1 MDSVKCF
8 FYNVFLITALFFP
21 CIFVVVMK
29 VLEWAANRICACV
42 QCVFVFFKIYTATKQ
57 RTKQTIN
64 VTIQGNDNETVTS
77 KSPESCRVK
86 TTSLLKN
93 KKPFKEKEILTKAV
107 TNSVRFPDPFIS
119 NNQTRTVEE
128 RVTRNHAFRRT
139 GQVAAGMTNSLRTLY
154 FDFQN
159 KDEKN
164 YKLEKGNERI
174 KDGVKLRPNQ
184 YGGHIERKI
193 LVPKTVLN
201 SIGNYRGLDYYDQN
215 KNTSCDLTDHD
226 KQLDQIQ
233 MTKPQ
238 ANQSSTSIL
247 KTCSVRLWSVDENAE
262 MKNPAIHQRQDCC
275 NSNETDESPP
285 ETGTKILNNNTV
297 QQENC
302 ENSKETIKVPSK
314 SILIVAS
321 KTMTNFVQDATKSI
335 CIYAAW
341 QVERNQKL
349 RKVSLLLMD
358 MANAVVNI
366 VLNGSFRFVNA
377 QLRNIKNSSKM
388 LARNSIIVVSATRG
402 AILDT
407 IRVQTALKHSIQRH
421 GKVIREAMTRVL
433 CKTGCVI
440 CSPFTSGVRVLRSAV
455 ASSTSHLNEAVSQL
469 ITSKSAK
476 QDITS
481 PKMTCASSII
491 TNLQQDDKSA
501 DDNVAHQVES
511 STAPKE
517 DQRCVGNL
525 STVRAGGIS
534 STSKHVRYSEY
545 SNMKKNPIIKPG
557 SQSNSKSLHSRTKES
572 FQRNNNK
579 EKSRSAVKKVQLN
592 ISSST
597 GQRLYLPELNRK
609 HPKKSSKGTLKD
621 CESLLSMLPSSGDES
636 SKVAVK
642 RMKKQKKVISATCT
656 DTPIRVIS
664 ATCRDTPSSAL
675 SATCT
680 DKPVPV
686 ILATCIDTTTFG
698 VISSACADTPALTP
712 TVACEPNEKP
722 IPRIIP
728 PSQVNTVANG
738 KDIRTTLSSVNVNAE
753 SEVIRACNSVNR
765 HSAEIQNAEDLP
777 FSRGKRPHIEK
788 ERTSVYGQT
797 PASFISQ
804 FKFNTA
810 VPNTT
815 TGIKVPHPLELRNNN
830 FAALS
835 SAGENTI
842 GIDTGSSFKNAQ
854 TGLQSF
860 LSISH
865 LVQGG
870 TETKPEPMEIGE
882 SVEEPF
888 RIPKP
893 EAMEVSYESCQM
905 TGESCFVQVPS
916 TNSAEKQEIE
926 EMETE
931 QEHCSVWSFFPFPLP
946 SFSASPFTI
955 PSAVEEMELDEQ
967 SSVHVTELE
976 KMEVNEEV
984 FQKTTTPFG
993 QHEKAKWSA
1002 LATGM
1007 ERSVTCPLQQQVKLG
1022 FRPFVSPY
1030 GEIADTKRPLA
1041 SRMGVFGETAF
1052 PLKTASAEQRIMQPG
1067 TLQQVPYAATPSVM
1081 QPVMQRLN
1089 AQIAMQPADP
1099 AAVQSKVQAV
1109 TQPVVMSTT
1118 QSLTQQMSQPVIQ
1131 SYTFPVVQTVS
1142 QTEAQPKSQQV
1153 TQLAKHLSPEPNAH
1167 RLLRP
1172 INETETLPK
1181 SEQSLIY
1188 SSEETQL
1195 DKNTSEQPLADREL
1209 TSTPEELLA
1218 NLLEINESE
1227 TNSRSRRDQLS
1238 MDEQLQLVPSINA
1251 AHLDTVSDSES
1262 EFDSDDE
1269 FELDLE
1275 TIEKFSYLE
1284 SSPDH
1289 ARLITKIMNEKEST
1303 QWHSV
1308 SDLHSNGNNLADK
1321 HGLNE
1326 MLDLNV
1332 IERYSELEDEIE
1344 RSPEYADHLAKLL
1357 AEKESLSELCHM

>member
-8 FYNVFLITALFFP
+8 FYNVFLIVALFFLR
-21 CIFVVVMK
+21 IFVVVMK
-29 VLEWAANRICACV
+29 VLEWTANRICACGRW
-42 QCVFVFFKIYTATKQ
+42 VFVFLKTNTATKQ

-64 VTIQGNDNETVTS
+64 VNIQGNDTETVMS

-93 KKPFKEKEILTKAV
+93 KKPFKEKEISTKEV
-107 TNSVRFPDPFIS
+107 RNSVRFPDRFIS
-119 NNQTRTVEE
+119 NNQKRSDEE
-128 RVTRNHAFRRT
+128 RVTRNHASRRT
-139 GQVAAGMTNSLRTLY
+139 GQVATGITNSLRTLY

-159 KDEKN
+159 KDENN
-164 YKLEKGNERI
+164 YKLEKRNERI

-193 LVPKTVLN
+193 FVPKTVLN
-201 SIGNYRGLDYYDQN
+201 SIGNYRGLDFYDQN
-215 KNTSCDLTDHD
+215 KNTSCDLTDHY
-226 KQLDQIQ
+226 KQLNQIQ

-238 ANQSSTSIL
+238 GNQSPTSIL
-247 KTCSVRLWSVDENAE
+247 KTRSVRLWSVDVNADT
-262 MKNPAIHQRQDCC
+262 KNPAIYQRQDCG
-275 NSNETDESPP
+275 NSNETGEYPP

-302 ENSKETIKVPSK
+302 ENSTGKNKVLFNST
-314 SILIVAS
+314 LMAAS
-321 KTMTNFVQDATKSI
+321 KTMTNFVHDATKSI
-335 CIYAAW
+335 CIYSSW
-341 QVERNQKL
+341 QVERNQKI
-349 RKVSLLLMD
+349 RKVSLILMD
-358 MANAVVNI
+358 MANVVVNI
-366 VLNGSFRFVNA
+366 VRNGCFRFVNA
-377 QLRNIKNSSKM
+377 QVRNIKNSRKM
-388 LARNSIIVVSATRG
+388 LARNSMIVVSATRS

-407 IRVQTALKHSIQRH
+407 IRGQTTLTHSIQSH
-421 GKVIREAMTRVL
+421 GKVITEVMTRVL
-433 CKTGCVI
+433 CKTGRVI

-455 ASSTSHLNEAVSQL
+455 ATSTSHIHEVVSQL
-469 ITSKSAK
+469 ITNKSAK
-476 QDITS
+476 EGNTS
-481 PKMTCASSII
+481 PQMTSALSII
-491 TNLQQDDKSA
+491 TKVQQDNKST
-501 DDNVAHQVES
+501 DNNVAHQLQS
-511 STAPKE
+511 STAPKD
-517 DQRCVGNL
+517 DQKYIGNL

-534 STSKHVRYSEY
+534 STSEHVRYSEY
-545 SNMKKNPIIKPG
+545 SNKKKNPIIKPG
-557 SQSNSKSLHSRTKES
+557 SQRNSKDLYSHTNESLQS
-572 FQRNNNK
+572 NNNK
-579 EKSRSAVKKVQLN
+579 QNSRSAGKKVQMST
-592 ISSST
+592 SSST
-597 GQRLYLPELNRK
+597 GQRLYLPELKKK
-609 HPKKSSKGTLKD
+609 HSKKSSKGKLKD
-621 CESLLSMLPSSGDES
+621 CEPLLSMLPSSGDES
-636 SKVAVK
+636 SKVAVN
-642 RMKKQKKVISATCT
+642 RTKKQKEVISANCE

-664 ATCRDTPSSAL
+664 ATCADTPSSTL

-686 ILATCIDTTTFG
+686 ISAICTDTPTSG

-712 TVACEPNEKP
+712 TVTCEPKEKP

-728 PSQVNTVANG
+728 PSQVNTVANS
-738 KDIRTTLSSVNVNAE
+738 KDIRTTLSSVNANAE
-753 SEVIRACNSVNR
+753 SEVIRPSNSVNR
-765 HSAEIQNAEDLP
+765 HSVEIQNAEDLP
-777 FSRGKRPHIEK
+777 FARGKRPHFEK
-788 ERTSVYGQT
+788 ERTSVDGQT

-815 TGIKVPHPLELRNNN
+815 TGIKEPHPLELRNTK
-830 FAALS
+830 FTALS
-835 SAGENTI
+835 SAGENI
-842 GIDTGSSFKNAQ
+842 FGSDTGSSFKNVQ
-854 TGLQSF
+854 TRLQPI
-860 LSISH
+860 LSTSH

-870 TETKPEPMEIGE
+870 TVTQPEPMEVGE
-882 SVEEPF
+882 IVEKPF

-893 EAMEVSYESCQM
+893 EAMEVSYGPCPMIGDS
-905 TGESCFVQVPS
+905 SFVQVPI

-931 QEHCSVWSFFPFPLP
+931 QEHSSVWSFFPFSLP
-946 SFSASPFTI
+946 SFPASPFRI

-967 SSVHVTELE
+967 SVHVTELE
-976 KMEVNEEV
+976 KMEVSEEV
-984 FQKTTTPFG
+984 FPMTTPFG
-993 QHEKAKWSA
+993 QNEKAKWSA

-1007 ERSVTCPLQQQVKLG
+1007 ERSVTCPLPQQVKLG

-1041 SRMGVFGETAF
+1041 SRMGVFGESAF
-1052 PLKTASAEQRIMQPG
+1052 SLKTASAEQRIMQPG
-1067 TLQQVPYAATPSVM
+1067 TLQQVPFASTPSVM
-1081 QPVMQRLN
+1081 QPSVMQQLN
-1089 AQIAMQPADP
+1089 AQTAMQPADP
-1099 AAVQSKVQAV
+1099 AAMQSKVQAV

-1131 SYTFPVVQTVS
+1131 SYMFPVVQAVS
-1142 QTEAQPKSQQV
+1142 QTEAQPKPQQV
-1153 TQLAKHLSPEPNAH
+1153 AQLAKQLPPQPNTH

-1172 INETETLPK
+1172 INETETLRK
-1181 SEQSLIY
+1181 SQQSLIY

-1195 DKNTSEQPLADREL
+1195 DKDTSEQPLADREL

-1218 NLLEINESE
+1218 DLLEINESE

-1238 MDEQLQLVPSINA
+1238 MDEQLQLVPSIDA
-1251 AHLDTVSDSES
+1251 AYLDTVSDSES

-1321 HGLNE
+1321 HGLSE
-1326 MLDLNV
+1326 TLDLNV

>member
-8 FYNVFLITALFFP
+8 FYNLFLIIALFFS

-29 VLEWAANRICACV
+29 VLEWTANRICACV
-42 QCVFVFFKIYTATKQ
+42 RCVFVFFKIYTATKQ
-57 RTKQTIN
+57 RTKKTIN

-93 KKPFKEKEILTKAV
+93 KKPFKEKEILTKAM

-119 NNQTRTVEE
+119 NNQTRTDEE
-128 RVTRNHAFRRT
+128 RVTRDHVFRRT
-139 GQVAAGMTNSLRTLY
+139 GQVASGMTNSLRTLY

-159 KDEKN
+159 KDENN
-164 YKLEKGNERI
+164 YKLEKRNDRI

-193 LVPKTVLN
+193 VFPKTVLN

-226 KQLDQIQ
+226 KQLNQIE

-238 ANQSSTSIL
+238 GNQSPTSIL

-262 MKNPAIHQRQDCC
+262 TKNPAIHQRQDCC

-302 ENSKETIKVPSK
+302 ENSKETTKVPSK
-314 SILIVAS
+314 SILTAAS

-341 QVERNQKL
+341 QVERNQKI

-366 VLNGSFRFVNA
+366 VRNGSLRFVYA
-377 QLRNIKNSSKM
+377 QLRNIKTSHKM
-388 LARNSIIVVSATRG
+388 LASNSMIVISATRG
-402 AILDT
+402 AVLDT
-407 IRVQTALKHSIQRH
+407 IRVQAALKHSIQRH
-421 GKVIREAMTRVL
+421 GKVIRDAMTRVL
-433 CKTGCVI
+433 CKTGSVI
-440 CSPFTSGVRVLRSAV
+440 CRPFTSGVRVLRSAV
-455 ASSTSHLNEAVSQL
+455 ATSTFHIHEAVSQL
-469 ITSKSAK
+469 ITSKSAE
-476 QDITS
+476 QGIAS
-481 PKMTCASSII
+481 SKMTCASSII
-491 TNLQQDDKSA
+491 TNVQQDDKST
-501 DDNVAHQVES
+501 DGEVAHHVKS
-511 STAPKE
+511 STVPKVN
-517 DQRCVGNL
+517 QQCVGNP

-545 SNMKKNPIIKPG
+545 SNMKKNPVIKHG
-557 SQSNSKSLHSRTKES
+557 SQTRSKSLHSYTNET
-572 FQRNNNK
+572 FQCNNNK
-579 EKSRSAVKKVQLN
+579 QKSRSTVKKVQLST
-592 ISSST
+592 SSST
-597 GQRLYLPELNRK
+597 GQQLYLP
-609 HPKKSSKGTLKD
+609 SKGKIKD
-621 CESLLSMLPSSGDES
+621 CKPFLSMLPSSGDEC
-636 SKVAVK
+636 SKAAVN
-642 RMKKQKKVISATCT
+642 RTKKQKKVISATCA
-656 DTPIRVIS
+656 DTPISVIS
-664 ATCRDTPSSAL
+664 ASCTDTPSSTE
-675 SATCT
+675 SATCADT
-680 DKPVPV
+680 PVSV
-686 ILATCIDTTTFG
+686 ILVTCTDTPTSE
-698 VISSACADTPALTP
+698 VISSAYAGTPALTP
-712 TVACEPNEKP
+712 VTCCEPKEEP

-738 KDIRTTLSSVNVNAE
+738 KDITTTLSSVNVNAE
-753 SEVIRACNSVNR
+753 SEVIKACNSVNR
-765 HSAEIQNAEDLP
+765 HSAEIQTEDLP
-777 FSRGKRPHIEK
+777 FSRGKRPHIGK
-788 ERTSVYGQT
+788 ERTSVDGQT
-797 PASFISQ
+797 PTSFISQ
-804 FKFNTA
+804 SKFSTA

-815 TGIKVPHPLELRNNN
+815 TGIKKPHPLELRNTK
-830 FAALS
+830 FATLS
-835 SAGENTI
+835 SAGENII
-842 GIDTGSSFKNAQ
+842 GSGTGSSFKNVQ
-854 TGLQSF
+854 TGLQSM
-860 LSISH
+860 LSTSH
-865 LVQGG
+865 LVQGS
-870 TETKPEPMEIGE
+870 TETQPEPMEVGE
-882 SVEEPF
+882 SVVKPF

-893 EAMEVSYESCQM
+893 EAMEVSYGPCPM
-905 TGESCFVQVPS
+905 TGDSSFVQVPS

-931 QEHCSVWSFFPFPLP
+931 QEHSSVWSFFPFPLP

-955 PSAVEEMELDEQ
+955 PSAVEEMELDEK
-967 SSVHVTELE
+967 SVHVTELQ
-976 KMEVNEEV
+976 KMEVSEEV
-984 FQKTTTPFG
+984 FQKTTPFG

-1007 ERSVTCPLQQQVKLG
+1007 ERSVTCPLPQQVKLG

-1131 SYTFPVVQTVS
+1131 SYMFPVVQTVS

-1153 TQLAKHLSPEPNAH
+1153 AQLAKQLSPEPNTH

-1188 SSEETQL
+1188 SSEEIQL
-1195 DKNTSEQPLADREL
+1195 DKDTSEQPLADREL

-1238 MDEQLQLVPSINA
+1238 MDGQLQLVPSIDA

-1289 ARLITKIMNEKEST
+1289 ARLITKIMSEKEST

-1321 HGLNE
+1321 HGLSE

>member
-1 MDSVKCF
+1 
-8 FYNVFLITALFFP
+8 
-21 CIFVVVMK
+21 MK
-29 VLEWAANRICACV
+29 VLEWTANRICACV
-42 QCVFVFFKIYTATKQ
+42 RCVFVFSKTNTATKQ
-57 RTKQTIN
+57 RTKQTVN
-64 VTIQGNDNETVTS
+64 VTIQGIDTETVTS

-119 NNQTRTVEE
+119 NNQARTDEE
-128 RVTRNHAFRRT
+128 RVTRNHALRRT
-139 GQVAAGMTNSLRTLY
+139 GQVATGITNSLRTLY
-154 FDFQN
+154 FDFEN
-159 KDEKN
+159 KDENN
-164 YKLEKGNERI
+164 YKLEKRNERI
-174 KDGVKLRPNQ
+174 KDGVKLRLNQ

-193 LVPKTVLN
+193 VVPKTVLN
-201 SIGNYRGLDYYDQN
+201 SIGNFRELDCDDQN
-215 KNTSCDLTDHD
+215 KNNTSCDLTDHY
-226 KQLDQIQ
+226 KQLHQIQ

-238 ANQSSTSIL
+238 GNHSPTSIL
-247 KTCSVRLWSVDENAE
+247 KTRSVRLWSVDVNAE
-262 MKNPAIHQRQDCC
+262 TKNPAIHQRQDCC
-275 NSNETDESPP
+275 NSNETGEYPP
-285 ETGTKILNNNTV
+285 ETGTKILNNNMV

-302 ENSKETIKVPSK
+302 ENSTGKNKVLFN
-314 SILIVAS
+314 SILMAAS
-321 KTMTNFVQDATKSI
+321 TTMTNFVQDATKSI
-335 CIYAAW
+335 CIYSSW
-341 QVERNQKL
+341 QVDRNQKI
-349 RKVSLLLMD
+349 RKISLILTD

-366 VLNGSFRFVNA
+366 VRNGYFRVVNA
-377 QLRNIKNSSKM
+377 QLRNIKNSRKM
-388 LARNSIIVVSATRG
+388 LARNSMIVVSGTRS

-407 IRVQTALKHSIQRH
+407 IRVQATLTHSIQSH
-421 GKVIREAMTRVL
+421 GKVITEVMTRVL
-433 CKTGCVI
+433 CKTGRAI

-455 ASSTSHLNEAVSQL
+455 ATSSSHIREVVAQL
-469 ITSKSAK
+469 ITNKSAK
-476 QDITS
+476 QGNTS
-481 PKMTCASSII
+481 PQMTRALSII
-491 TNLQQDDKSA
+491 TKVQQDNKST
-501 DDNVAHQVES
+501 DDNVAHQLES
-511 STAPKE
+511 STAPKD
-517 DQRCVGNL
+517 DQKCVGNL

-545 SNMKKNPIIKPG
+545 SNKKKNPDHKR
-557 SQSNSKSLHSRTKES
+557 NSKDLHSHTNES
-572 FQRNNNK
+572 LQRNNN
-579 EKSRSAVKKVQLN
+579 EQNSRSAVKKVQMST
-592 ISSST
+592 SSST
-597 GQRLYLPELNRK
+597 GQRLYLPELKKK
-609 HPKKSSKGTLKD
+609 HSKKSSKGKLKD
-621 CESLLSMLPSSGDES
+621 CEPLLSMLPSSGDEC
-636 SKVAVK
+636 SKAAVN
-642 RMKKQKKVISATCT
+642 RTKKQKEVISATCT
-656 DTPIRVIS
+656 
-664 ATCRDTPSSAL
+664 DTPSSAL

-686 ILATCIDTTTFG
+686 ILATCTDTPTSG

-712 TVACEPNEKP
+712 TVTCEPKEKP

-728 PSQVNTVANG
+728 PSQVNTVANS
-738 KDIRTTLSSVNVNAE
+738 KDIRTTLSSVNANAE

-765 HSAEIQNAEDLP
+765 HSVEIQNAEDLP

-788 ERTSVYGQT
+788 ERTSVDGQT

-815 TGIKVPHPLELRNNN
+815 TGIKEPHPLEFRNTK

-835 SAGENTI
+835 SAGENII
-842 GIDTGSSFKNAQ
+842 GSDTGSSFKNVQ
-854 TGLQSF
+854 TRLQPI
-860 LSISH
+860 LSTSY

-870 TETKPEPMEIGE
+870 TETQPEPMEVGE
-882 SVEEPF
+882 SVEKPF

-893 EAMEVSYESCQM
+893 EAMEVSYGPCLV
-905 TGESCFVQVPS
+905 TGDSSFVQVPS
-916 TNSAEKQEIE
+916 TNLSEKQEIE

-931 QEHCSVWSFFPFPLP
+931 QEHSSVWSFFPFSLP
-946 SFSASPFTI
+946 SFPASPFTI

-967 SSVHVTELE
+967 SVHVKELE
-976 KMEVNEEV
+976 KMEISEEV
-984 FQKTTTPFG
+984 FPMTTPFG
-993 QHEKAKWSA
+993 LNEKAKWSA

-1007 ERSVTCPLQQQVKLG
+1007 DRSVTCPLPQQVRLG
-1022 FRPFVSPY
+1022 FRPFASPY
-1030 GEIADTKRPLA
+1030 GEIVDTKRPLA

-1067 TLQQVPYAATPSVM
+1067 TPQQVLYAATPSVR

-1089 AQIAMQPADP
+1089 TQTVMQPDTP
-1099 AAVQSKVQAV
+1099 AAMQSKVQAV
-1109 TQPVVMSTT
+1109 TQPVMMSTT
-1118 QSLTQQMSQPVIQ
+1118 QALTQQMSQPVIQ
-1131 SYTFPVVQTVS
+1131 SYIVPVVQTVK
-1142 QTEAQPKSQQV
+1142 QTEVQPKSQQV
-1153 TQLAKHLSPEPNAH
+1153 AQLAKQLSPGPNTL

-1172 INETETLPK
+1172 ITETETLSK

-1188 SSEETQL
+1188 FSEETLL
-1195 DKNTSEQPLADREL
+1195 DKDTSEQPLADREL

-1227 TNSRSRRDQLS
+1227 TNSKSRDQLS
-1238 MDEQLQLVPSINA
+1238 MDEQLQLVPSIDA
-1251 AHLDTVSDSES
+1251 AYLDTVSDSES

-1303 QWHSV
+1303 EWHSV
-1308 SDLHSNGNNLADK
+1308 SDLQSNGNNPADK
-1321 HGLNE
+1321 HELGE

-1357 AEKESLSELCHM
+1357 AEKESSSELCHM

>member
-1 MDSVKCF
+1 MDSIKRF
-8 FYNVFLITALFFP
+8 FYNVFLIVALFFP
-21 CIFVVVMK
+21 RIFVVVMK
-29 VLEWAANRICACV
+29 VLEWTANRICARV
-42 QCVFVFFKIYTATKQ
+42 RWVFVFFKTYTATKQ

-64 VTIQGNDNETVTS
+64 DTIQGNDTEPVTS

-93 KKPFKEKEILTKAV
+93 KKPFKEKEISMKAV
-107 TNSVRFPDPFIS
+107 ANSVRFPDPFIS
-119 NNQTRTVEE
+119 NNQARTDEE

-159 KDEKN
+159 KVENN
-164 YKLEKGNERI
+164 YKLEKRNERI

-184 YGGHIERKI
+184 YGRHIKRKI
-193 LVPKTVLN
+193 FVPKTVLN

-215 KNTSCDLTDHD
+215 KKTSCDLTDHY
-226 KQLDQIQ
+226 KQLNQIQ

-238 ANQSSTSIL
+238 GNQSQTSIL
-247 KTCSVRLWSVDENAE
+247 KTRSVRLWSVDVNAE
-262 MKNPAIHQRQDCC
+262 TKNPAIHQRQDCC
-275 NSNETDESPP
+275 NSNETNESPS
-285 ETGTKILNNNTV
+285 ETGTEILNDNTV

-302 ENSKETIKVPSK
+302 ENSKETNKVPSK
-314 SILIVAS
+314 SILTAAS
-321 KTMTNFVQDATKSI
+321 KTMTNFVQDGTKSI

-341 QVERNQKL
+341 QVERDQKI
-349 RKVSLLLMD
+349 RKVSLGLMD

-366 VLNGSFRFVNA
+366 VRNGSFKFVNA
-377 QLRNIKNSSKM
+377 NLRNIKNSSKM
-388 LARNSIIVVSATRG
+388 LARNSMVVVSATRG

-407 IRVQTALKHSIQRH
+407 IRVQATLKHSIQRH

-433 CKTGCVI
+433 CKTGRVI
-440 CSPFTSGVRVLRSAV
+440 CSAFTSGVRALRSAV
-455 ASSTSHLNEAVSQL
+455 ATSTLHIHEAVSQL
-469 ITSKSAK
+469 ITSNSSK
-476 QDITS
+476 QGITS
-481 PKMTCASSII
+481 PQMTHTSSII
-491 TNLQQDDKSA
+491 TNVQQDDKST

-511 STAPKE
+511 PTAPK
-517 DQRCVGNL
+517 DDKKCVGNL

-534 STSKHVRYSEY
+534 ITSKHVRYSEY
-545 SNMKKNPIIKPG
+545 SNMKKNPIIK
-557 SQSNSKSLHSRTKES
+557 SATQSSSKHLHSNTNES

-579 EKSRSAVKKVQLN
+579 LKSLSAETST
-592 ISSST
+592 SSSN
-597 GQRLYLPELNRK
+597 GQRLYLPKLNRK
-609 HPKKSSKGTLKD
+609 HPKKSSKGKLKD
-621 CESLLSMLPSSGDES
+621 CKLLLSMLPSSGDES
-636 SKVAVK
+636 SKVAVNK
-642 RMKKQKKVISATCT
+642 TKKQKKVISATCA
-656 DTPIRVIS
+656 DTRTA
-664 ATCRDTPSSAL
+664 ATCTDTPSSAI

-686 ILATCIDTTTFG
+686 ILATSTDTPTSC

-722 IPRIIP
+722 VPRIIP

-738 KDIRTTLSSVNVNAE
+738 KDIRTALSSVNVNAE

-777 FSRGKRPHIEK
+777 FSQGKRPHIEK
-788 ERTSVYGQT
+788 ERTSVDGQT

-815 TGIKVPHPLELRNNN
+815 TGIKERHPLELRNTK

-835 SAGENTI
+835 SAGENII
-842 GIDTGSSFKNAQ
+842 GSDTGRSFKNVQ
-854 TGLQSF
+854 TRLQPI
-860 LSISH
+860 LNTSH

-870 TETKPEPMEIGE
+870 TETQPEPMEVGE
-882 SVEEPF
+882 SVEKPF

-893 EAMEVSYESCQM
+893 EAMEVSYGPCPM
-905 TGESCFVQVPS
+905 TGDSCFVQVPS
-916 TNSAEKQEIE
+916 INSADKQEIE

-931 QEHCSVWSFFPFPLP
+931 QEHSSVWSFFPFSLP
-946 SFSASPFTI
+946 SFPASPFTI

-967 SSVHVTELE
+967 SVYVTELE
-976 KMEVNEEV
+976 KMEVSEEV
-984 FQKTTTPFG
+984 FQMSTPFG
-993 QHEKAKWSA
+993 QHEKDKWSA

-1007 ERSVTCPLQQQVKLG
+1007 ERSVTCPLPQQVKLG
-1022 FRPFVSPY
+1022 FRPFASPY
-1030 GEIADTKRPLA
+1030 GEIVDTKRPLA
-1041 SRMGVFGETAF
+1041 SRMGVFGETGF

-1067 TLQQVPYAATPSVM
+1067 TLQQVLYAATPSVM
-1081 QPVMQRLN
+1081 QPVRQRLN
-1089 AQIAMQPADP
+1089 AQTAMQPADP
-1099 AAVQSKVQAV
+1099 AAMQSKVQAV

-1118 QSLTQQMSQPVIQ
+1118 EALTQQMSQPVIQ
-1131 SYTFPVVQTVS
+1131 SYMVPVVQTVR
-1142 QTEAQPKSQQV
+1142 QTEVQPKSQQV
-1153 TQLAKHLSPEPNAH
+1153 AQFAEQLSPGPNTQ
-1167 RLLRP
+1167 RLLKP
-1172 INETETLPK
+1172 ITETETLPK

-1188 SSEETQL
+1188 CSEETQL
-1195 DKNTSEQPLADREL
+1195 DKDTSEQPLADREL

-1227 TNSRSRRDQLS
+1227 ANSRSRDQLS
-1238 MDEQLQLVPSINA
+1238 MDEQLQLVPSTDA
-1251 AHLDTVSDSES
+1251 AYLDTVSDSES

-1289 ARLITKIMNEKEST
+1289 ARLITKIMTEKEST
-1303 QWHSV
+1303 QWHGV

>member
-8 FYNVFLITALFFP
+8 FYNVFLIVALFFSR
-21 CIFVVVMK
+21 IFVVVMK
-29 VLEWAANRICACV
+29 VLEWTANRICACGRW
-42 QCVFVFFKIYTATKQ
+42 VFVFLKTNTATKQ
-57 RTKQTIN
+57 GTKKTIN
-64 VTIQGNDNETVTS
+64 VTIQGNDTETVTS

-93 KKPFKEKEILTKAV
+93 KKPFKEKEISKKAV

-119 NNQTRTVEE
+119 NNQTRSDEE
-128 RVTRNHAFRRT
+128 RVTRNHASRRT
-139 GQVAAGMTNSLRTLY
+139 GQVATGITNSLRTLY

-159 KDEKN
+159 KDENN
-164 YKLEKGNERI
+164 YKLEKRNERI

-193 LVPKTVLN
+193 VVPKTVLN

-215 KNTSCDLTDHD
+215 KNTSCDLTDHY
-226 KQLDQIQ
+226 KQLNQIQ

-238 ANQSSTSIL
+238 GNHSPTSIL
-247 KTCSVRLWSVDENAE
+247 KTRSVRLWSVDVNAE
-262 MKNPAIHQRQDCC
+262 TKNPAIHQRQDCC
-275 NSNETDESPP
+275 NSNETGEYPP
-285 ETGTKILNNNTV
+285 ETGTKILNTNTV

-302 ENSKETIKVPSK
+302 ENSTGKNKVLFN
-314 SILIVAS
+314 SILMAAS
-321 KTMTNFVQDATKSI
+321 TTMTNFVHDAKKSI
-335 CIYAAW
+335 CIYSSW
-341 QVERNQKL
+341 QIERNQKI
-349 RKVSLLLMD
+349 RKISLILMD
-358 MANAVVNI
+358 MANAVVDI
-366 VLNGSFRFVNA
+366 VRNGYFRFVNA
-377 QLRNIKNSSKM
+377 QLRNIENSPKM
-388 LARNSIIVVSATRG
+388 LARNSMIVVSATRS

-407 IRVQTALKHSIQRH
+407 IRVQATLTHSIQSH
-421 GKVIREAMTRVL
+421 GKVTTEVMTRVL
-433 CKTGCVI
+433 CKTGRAI

-455 ASSTSHLNEAVSQL
+455 ATSTSHIREVVSQL
-469 ITSKSAK
+469 IANKSAK
-476 QDITS
+476 QGNTS
-481 PKMTCASSII
+481 PQMTRASSII
-491 TNLQQDDKSA
+491 RKVQQDNKST
-501 DDNVAHQVES
+501 DDNVAHQLES
-511 STAPKE
+511 ATALTD
-517 DQRCVGNL
+517 DQKCVGNL

-545 SNMKKNPIIKPG
+545 SNKKKNPIIKPG
-557 SQSNSKSLHSRTKES
+557 SQRNSKDFHSHTNESL
-572 FQRNNNK
+572 QRNNNK
-579 EKSRSAVKKVQLN
+579 QNSRSTVKTVQMST
-592 ISSST
+592 SSST
-597 GQRLYLPELNRK
+597 GQQLYLPELKRK
-609 HPKKSSKGTLKD
+609 HSKKSSKGKLKD
-621 CESLLSMLPSSGDES
+621 SEPLLSMLPSSGDES
-636 SKVAVK
+636 SKVAVN
-642 RMKKQKKVISATCT
+642 RTKKQREVISATCT
-656 DTPIRVIS
+656 
-664 ATCRDTPSSAL
+664 DTPSSAL

-686 ILATCIDTTTFG
+686 ILATCTDAPTSG
-698 VISSACADTPALTP
+698 VISSTCADTPALTP
-712 TVACEPNEKP
+712 TVTCEPKERPN
-722 IPRIIP
+722 R
-728 PSQVNTVANG
+728 VANS

-765 HSAEIQNAEDLP
+765 HSVEIQNAEDLP
-777 FSRGKRPHIEK
+777 FSRGKRPYIEK
-788 ERTSVYGQT
+788 ERTSVDGQT

-804 FKFNTA
+804 FKINTA

-815 TGIKVPHPLELRNNN
+815 TGIKEPHPLELRNTK
-830 FAALS
+830 FATLS
-835 SAGENTI
+835 SAGEKII
-842 GIDTGSSFKNAQ
+842 GIDTGSSFKNVQ
-854 TGLQSF
+854 TRLQPI
-860 LSISH
+860 LSTSH
-865 LVQGG
+865 LVLGG
-870 TETKPEPMEIGE
+870 TVTQPEPMEVGE
-882 SVEEPF
+882 IVEKPF

-893 EAMEVSYESCQM
+893 EAMEVSYGPCPV
-905 TGESCFVQVPS
+905 TGDSSFVQVPS

-931 QEHCSVWSFFPFPLP
+931 QEHSKVWSFLPFPLS
-946 SFSASPFTI
+946 SFPASPFTI

-967 SSVHVTELE
+967 SVHVTELE
-976 KMEVNEEV
+976 KMEVSEEV
-984 FQKTTTPFG
+984 FPMTTPFC

-1002 LATGM
+1002 PATGM
-1007 ERSVTCPLQQQVKLG
+1007 ERSVTCPLPQQVKFG

-1067 TLQQVPYAATPSVM
+1067 TPQQVLYAATPSVM

-1089 AQIAMQPADP
+1089 AQTAMQPANP
-1099 AAVQSKVQAV
+1099 AAMQSKVQAV

-1118 QSLTQQMSQPVIQ
+1118 QSLTQEMSQPVIQ
-1131 SYTFPVVQTVS
+1131 SYMVPVVQTVS
-1142 QTEAQPKSQQV
+1142 QTEVQPKSQQV
-1153 TQLAKHLSPEPNAH
+1153 AQLAKQLSPELNTH

-1172 INETETLPK
+1172 IIETETLPK
-1181 SEQSLIY
+1181 SEQSTIY

-1195 DKNTSEQPLADREL
+1195 DKDTSEQQLAEREL

-1218 NLLEINESE
+1218 NLLEINEPE
-1227 TNSRSRRDQLS
+1227 TNSRLRRDQLS
-1238 MDEQLQLVPSINA
+1238 MDEQLQLVPLGHA
-1251 AHLDTVSDSES
+1251 DYLDSVSDSES
-1262 EFDSDDE
+1262 EVESDDE

-1321 HGLNE
+1321 HGLSE

-1344 RSPEYADHLAKLL
+1344 CSPEYADHLAKLL
-1357 AEKESLSELCHM
+1357 AEKESFSELCDM

>member
-8 FYNVFLITALFFP
+8 FYNVFLIVALFFP

-29 VLEWAANRICACV
+29 VLEWTVNRICACV
-42 QCVFVFFKIYTATKQ
+42 RCVFVFFKTYTATKQ

-64 VTIQGNDNETVTS
+64 VTIQGNDTEPVTS
-77 KSPESCRVK
+77 KNTGSRPVK
-86 TTSLLKN
+86 TTILLKN
-93 KKPFKEKEILTKAV
+93 KKPFKEKEILTEAV
-107 TNSVRFPDPFIS
+107 TNNVRFADPFII
-119 NNQTRTVEE
+119 NNQTRTDEK
-128 RVTRNHAFRRT
+128 RDTRNHAFRRT

-159 KDEKN
+159 KDENN
-164 YKLEKGNERI
+164 YEMEKRNERI

-193 LVPKTVLN
+193 VVPKTVLN

-215 KNTSCDLTDHD
+215 KNTGCDLTDHY
-226 KQLDQIQ
+226 KQLNQIQ

-238 ANQSSTSIL
+238 GKQSPTSML
-247 KTCSVRLWSVDENAE
+247 KTRSVRLWSVDVNGET
-262 MKNPAIHQRQDCC
+262 KNPAIHQWQDCC

-285 ETGTKILNNNTV
+285 ETGAKILNNNTV
-297 QQENC
+297 RPENC
-302 ENSKETIKVPSK
+302 ENSKETNKVPFK
-314 SILIVAS
+314 SILMAAS
-321 KTMTNFVQDATKSI
+321 KTMTNFVHDATKSI
-335 CIYAAW
+335 CIYSSW
-341 QVERNQKL
+341 QVERNQKI
-349 RKVSLLLMD
+349 RKVSLILMD

-366 VLNGSFRFVNA
+366 VRNGSFRFVNA

-388 LARNSIIVVSATRG
+388 LARNSMIVVSATRG

-407 IRVQTALKHSIQRH
+407 IRVQATLKHTIQRH
-421 GKVIREAMTRVL
+421 GEVIREAMTRVL
-433 CKTGCVI
+433 CTTGRVI
-440 CSPFTSGVRVLRSAV
+440 CSPFTSGVIVFRSAV
-455 ASSTSHLNEAVSQL
+455 ASSTSHINEVVSQL

-491 TNLQQDDKSA
+491 TNVQQDDKST

-511 STAPKE
+511 STASKE
-517 DQRCVGNL
+517 DQRCVGNF

-545 SNMKKNPIIKPG
+545 SNMKENPIIKPG
-557 SQSNSKSLHSRTKES
+557 SQSNGKSRHSHTNES
-572 FQRNNNK
+572 LQRNNNT
-579 EKSRSAVKKVQLN
+579 EKSRSAVKKVQLGT
-592 ISSST
+592 SLST
-597 GQRLYLPELNRK
+597 AHLLYLPELNRM
-609 HPKKSSKGTLKD
+609 HPKKSSKGKLKD
-621 CESLLSMLPSSGDES
+621 CKPLLSMLPSSGDES
-636 SKVAVK
+636 SKVAVI
-642 RMKKQKKVISATCT
+642 RTKKQKKVISATCA
-656 DTPIRVIS
+656 DTPVPVIS
-664 ATCRDTPSSAL
+664 ATCTDTPSSTI

-680 DKPVPV
+680 DTPVSV
-686 ILATCIDTTTFG
+686 ILATCGDTRTSG
-698 VISSACADTPALTP
+698 AISAACADTPASTP
-712 TVACEPNEKP
+712 TVTCKSIGKP
-722 IPRIIP
+722 IPRRIP
-728 PSQVNTVANG
+728 PSQVNTIANG
-738 KDIRTTLSSVNVNAE
+738 KDIRTTLATVNVNVE
-753 SEVIRACNSVNR
+753 SEGIRACNSVNR

-777 FSRGKRPHIEK
+777 LSRGKQPHIGK
-788 ERTSVYGQT
+788 ERTSVDGKT

-804 FKFNTA
+804 SKFNTA

-815 TGIKVPHPLELRNNN
+815 TGIKEPHPLELRNTK
-830 FAALS
+830 FTALS
-835 SAGENTI
+835 SAAENII
-842 GIDTGSSFKNAQ
+842 GIVTGSSFKNIK
-854 TGLQSF
+854 TRPQSMV
-860 LSISH
+860 STSH

-870 TETKPEPMEIGE
+870 TVTQPEPMEVGE
-882 SVEEPF
+882 SIKKPF

-893 EAMEVSYESCQM
+893 EAMEVSYEPCPM
-905 TGESCFVQVPS
+905 TEDSCFVQVPS

-931 QEHCSVWSFFPFPLP
+931 QEHSSVWSFFPFSLS
-946 SFSASPFTI
+946 SFPVSPFTI

-967 SSVHVTELE
+967 SVHVTEIE
-976 KMEVNEEV
+976 KMEVSEEV
-984 FQKTTTPFG
+984 FPMTTPFG
-993 QHEKAKWSA
+993 QHEKAKWSE
-1002 LATGM
+1002 LASGM
-1007 ERSVTCPLQQQVKLG
+1007 ERSVTCPLPQQVTLG
-1022 FRPFVSPY
+1022 FRPLVSPY

-1052 PLKTASAEQRIMQPG
+1052 SLKTASAEQQIMQPG
-1067 TLQQVPYAATPSVM
+1067 TSQQVLYAATPSVM

-1089 AQIAMQPADP
+1089 AQTAMQPANS
-1099 AAVQSKVQAV
+1099 AAMQSKVQAE
-1109 TQPVVMSTT
+1109 TQPVVISTT
-1118 QSLTQQMSQPVIQ
+1118 QVLTQQMSQPVIQ
-1131 SYTFPVVQTVS
+1131 SYMVPVVQTVR
-1142 QTEAQPKSQQV
+1142 QTEVQPKSQQV
-1153 TQLAKHLSPEPNAH
+1153 AQLEKQLSPGPNTH

-1172 INETETLPK
+1172 ITETETLPK

-1195 DKNTSEQPLADREL
+1195 DKDTSEQPLADREL

-1218 NLLEINESE
+1218 NLLETDSK
-1227 TNSRSRRDQLS
+1227 SRDQLS
-1238 MDEQLQLVPSINA
+1238 MDEQLQLVPSTNA
-1251 AHLDTVSDSES
+1251 IYLDTVSDSES

-1284 SSPDH
+1284 NSPDH

-1303 QWHSV
+1303 RWHSV
-1308 SDLHSNGNNLADK
+1308 SDLHSNGHSLGDK
-1321 HGLNE
+1321 HGLSE
-1326 MLDLNV
+1326 TLDLNV

>member
-8 FYNVFLITALFFP
+8 FYNVSLIVALFFS

-29 VLEWAANRICACV
+29 VLEWTANRICACLR
-42 QCVFVFFKIYTATKQ
+42 CVFVFFKTYTATKQ

-64 VTIQGNDNETVTS
+64 VTIQGNDTETVTS

-93 KKPFKEKEILTKAV
+93 KKPFKEKEISTKAV

-119 NNQTRTVEE
+119 NNQTRSDEE
-128 RVTRNHAFRRT
+128 RVTRNHASRRT
-139 GQVAAGMTNSLRTLY
+139 GQVATGITNSLRTLY

-159 KDEKN
+159 KDENN
-164 YKLEKGNERI
+164 YKLEKRNERI

-193 LVPKTVLN
+193 VVPKTVLN

-215 KNTSCDLTDHD
+215 KNTSYDLTDHY
-226 KQLDQIQ
+226 KQLNQIQ

-238 ANQSSTSIL
+238 GNHSPTSIL
-247 KTCSVRLWSVDENAE
+247 KTRSVRLWSVDVNAE
-262 MKNPAIHQRQDCC
+262 TKNPAIHQRQDCC
-275 NSNETDESPP
+275 NSNETGDYPP
-285 ETGTKILNNNTV
+285 ETGTKILNTNTV

-302 ENSKETIKVPSK
+302 QNSTGKNKVLFN
-314 SILIVAS
+314 SILMAAS
-321 KTMTNFVQDATKSI
+321 TTMTNFVHDATKSI
-335 CIYAAW
+335 CIYSSW
-341 QVERNQKL
+341 QVERNQKI
-349 RKVSLLLMD
+349 RKISLILMD

-366 VLNGSFRFVNA
+366 VRSGYFRFVNA
-377 QLRNIKNSSKM
+377 QLRNIENSRKM
-388 LARNSIIVVSATRG
+388 LARNSMIVVSATRS

-407 IRVQTALKHSIQRH
+407 IRVQATLTHSIQSQ
-421 GKVIREAMTRVL
+421 GKVITKVMTRVL
-433 CKTGCVI
+433 CKTGRAI

-455 ASSTSHLNEAVSQL
+455 ATSTSHTREVVSQL
-469 ITSKSAK
+469 ITNKSAK
-476 QDITS
+476 QGNTS
-481 PKMTCASSII
+481 PQMTRASSII
-491 TNLQQDDKSA
+491 RKVQQDNKST
-501 DDNVAHQVES
+501 DDNVAHQLES
-511 STAPKE
+511 ATAPKD
-517 DQRCVGNL
+517 DQKCVGNL

-534 STSKHVRYSEY
+534 STSKHVRYSEC
-545 SNMKKNPIIKPG
+545 SNEKKNPIIKPG
-557 SQSNSKSLHSRTKES
+557 SQRNSKDLHSHTNES
-572 FQRNNNK
+572 LQRNNNK
-579 EKSRSAVKKVQLN
+579 QNSRSAVKKVQMST
-592 ISSST
+592 SSST
-597 GQRLYLPELNRK
+597 GQRLYMPELKKK
-609 HPKKSSKGTLKD
+609 HSKKSSKGKLKD
-621 CESLLSMLPSSGDES
+621 CEPLLSMLPSSGDES
-636 SKVAVK
+636 SKVAVN
-642 RMKKQKKVISATCT
+642 RTKKQREVISATCT
-656 DTPIRVIS
+656 
-664 ATCRDTPSSAL
+664 DTPSSAL

-680 DKPVPV
+680 DKPVPE
-686 ILATCIDTTTFG
+686 ILATCTDAPTSG

-712 TVACEPNEKP
+712 TVTCETKERP

-728 PSQVNTVANG
+728 PSQLNTVPNS

-765 HSAEIQNAEDLP
+765 HSVEIQSAEDLP

-788 ERTSVYGQT
+788 ERTSVDGQT
-797 PASFISQ
+797 PASLISQ
-804 FKFNTA
+804 FKLNTA

-815 TGIKVPHPLELRNNN
+815 IGIKEPQTK
-830 FAALS
+830 FATLS
-835 SAGENTI
+835 SAGEKII
-842 GIDTGSSFKNAQ
+842 GSDTGSSFKNVQ
-854 TGLQSF
+854 TRLQPI
-860 LSISH
+860 LSTSH

-870 TETKPEPMEIGE
+870 TVTQPEPMEVGE
-882 SVEEPF
+882 IVEKPF

-893 EAMEVSYESCQM
+893 EAMEVSYGPCPV
-905 TGESCFVQVPS
+905 TGDSSFVQVPS

-931 QEHCSVWSFFPFPLP
+931 QEHSSVWSFFRLPLL
-946 SFSASPFTI
+946 SFSASPFKI

-967 SSVHVTELE
+967 LVHVTELE
-976 KMEVNEEV
+976 KMEVSEEV
-984 FQKTTTPFG
+984 FPMTTPFG

-1007 ERSVTCPLQQQVKLG
+1007 ERSVACPLPQQVTLG

-1030 GEIADTKRPLA
+1030 GETAGTKRPLA
-1041 SRMGVFGETAF
+1041 SRMGVLGETAF

-1067 TLQQVPYAATPSVM
+1067 TPQQVLYAATPSVM

-1089 AQIAMQPADP
+1089 AQTAMQPAYP
-1099 AAVQSKVQAV
+1099 AAMQSKVQAV

-1118 QSLTQQMSQPVIQ
+1118 QSLTQEMSQPVIQ
-1131 SYTFPVVQTVS
+1131 SYMVPVVQTVS
-1142 QTEAQPKSQQV
+1142 QTEVQPKSQQV
-1153 TQLAKHLSPEPNAH
+1153 AQLAKQLPPELNTH

-1172 INETETLPK
+1172 IIETETLPK
-1181 SEQSLIY
+1181 SEQSPIY

-1195 DKNTSEQPLADREL
+1195 DKDTSEQQIADREL

-1218 NLLEINESE
+1218 NVLEINESE

-1238 MDEQLQLVPSINA
+1238 MDEQLHLVPSIDA
-1251 AHLDTVSDSES
+1251 AYLDTVFDSES

-1289 ARLITKIMNEKEST
+1289 ARLITKIMNEKESI

-1321 HGLNE
+1321 HGLSE